1 MVPSWGQY
9 NLARL
14 PLAFPV
20 NPEDVGRPTSP
31 QHDRHVFDGMCPL
44 LVKICASSRAEVF
57 RARYSDGFEEVMEV
71 LAAAANG
78 IPDLAI
84 LRGSRPAPCSLVGMP
99 CSTGDTVYALGCSP
113 AAGSTPCCLMNKG
126 VVSSSRVGCMAVA
139 AL

>member
-1 MVPSWGQY
+1 MRHRH
-9 NLARL
+9 RL
-14 PLAFPV
+14 TA
-20 NPEDVGRPTSP
+20 
-31 QHDRHVFDGMCPL
+31 
-44 LVKICASSRAEVF
+44 ASCIAGGFGGNHPPGAAPPAAEVF